1 MANNDGTK
9 RKVYFVASLVA
20 KEEYGDIF
28 QEIAKIFKHLGFILW
43 DDVNKIS
50 SDEARKYSSKEIKDY
65 YISVQKRIKEADIF
79 VAELSRPSSAVGYE
93 IGYAVANDKPVLI
106 LRSDKLNTELGA
118 PLRGNPS
125 RLLTIFKYNKYNL
138 KERIK
143 SFLKKAEK
151 GIFVKRIPIEFTQE
165 QVDHIQ
171 IRQKKDKK
179 PSFNSTVRAIILEDI
194 ERNM

>member
-1 MANNDGTK
+1 MVNSLMSK

-28 QEIAKIFKHLGFILW
+28 KEVAKIFNDLDFILW
-43 DDVNKIS
+43 DDVNKVS
-50 SDEARKYSSKEIKDY
+50 ADDARKYTAKEIKDY
-65 YISVQKRIKEADIF
+65 YVSVQKRIKEADIF

-106 LRSDKLNTELGA
+106 LRSDKLTTELGA

-151 GIFVKRIPIEFTQE
+151 GIFVKRIPIEFTQD

-179 PSFNSTVRAIILEDI
+179 PSFNSTVRSIIAEDI
-194 ERNM
+194 ERNL